1 MKGILIIVVSIVAL
15 FGLSSAQDEERRLSL
30 LNTFTSG
37 IIERVL
43 DSNLAG
49 KEVDNKERSLFTN
62 PFSNQQINPIK
73 LNLLGLQG
81 ANKVQQFKKKVQ
93 ETIKPTQ
100 YLKFPRI
107 SSSIEKF
114 KLPSKPHISPV
125 IPQIAPHYQQNPQ
138 YYNHFQAPA
147 LPYF

>member
-1 MKGILIIVVSIVAL
+1 MVSIVSL

-43 DSNLAG
+43 DTKRAG
-49 KEVDNKERSLFTN
+49 EVVDNKERSFFTN
-62 PFSNQQINPIK
+62 QFSSQQISPTK

-107 SSSIEKF
+107 SSAIEKF
-114 KLPSKPHISPV
+114 KLPSKPQSSPV

-138 YYNHFQAPA
+138 YFNHFQAPA